1 MEWPDRQK
9 RHKVYAG
16 IIVLIL
22 TTCAALFLLDD
33 GREDYEKGMAAY
45 AAEDWKTAADYFRI
59 AAEKDNPHAQF
70 MLAQCCNNRK
80 GVEKTAGAAE
90 WRSKA
95 ENTFQKRAKS
105 GDPDAMYYLGVF
117 QINYGNAPLRKR
129 GMDWLGKSAS
139 KGNEKAHILLRSLE
153 RVEELKAAVENG
165 DPDAMYELAEGY
177 YNGITGIEYMDKAAL
192 LFYDAVKNGRADA
205 IRGLQKIASA
215 TSLDSAQI
223 YLGDLAE
230 KGNKE
235 AKDTLLN
242 LAEKG
247 EGIRG
252 HVFFPL
258 LQMAIKGD
266 MEVLGKFTDL
276 ANKGNQ
282 DAVRALYLLAGDNEE
297 ALRTLISI
305 AEKGNAKAIGFL
317 KDLVRKNNN
326 EDAVRALRKLA
337 DDGNPDAQQAVR
349 ELEEN
354 STESMKE
361 KLEHRKQNP

>member
-1 MEWPDRQK
+1 MKKHEKHQILN
-9 RHKVYAG
+9 AG
-16 IIVLIL
+16 LVLVFLI
-22 TTCAALFLLDD
+22 AVALVFMFRDD

-45 AAEDWKTAADYFRI
+45 AEEDWKTAADFFRI
-59 AAEKDNPHAQF
+59 ASEKDNPHAQF

-80 GVEKTAGAAE
+80 GVEKTAGATE
-90 WRSKA
+90 WQSQA

-105 GDPDAMYYLGVF
+105 GDPDAMYYLGVL
-117 QINYGNAPLRKR
+117 QINYGDAPLRKR
-129 GMDWLGKSAS
+129 GMDWLEKSAS

-177 YNGITGIEYMDKAAL
+177 YNGITGIEYMDKAAH

-215 TSLDSAQI
+215 TSLDSAPI
-223 YLGDLAE
+223 YLGYFAE
-230 KGNKE
+230 EGNKE
-235 AKDTLLN
+235 AKDTLMN
-242 LAEKG
+242 LAE

-258 LQMAIKGD
+258 LQMAQKGD

-317 KDLVRKNNN
+317 KDLVLRNNN
-326 EDAVRALRKLA
+326 EDAARALRKLA
-337 DDGNPDAQQAVR
+337 DDGNPDAQQAIR
-349 ELEEN
+349 ELEKD
-354 STESMKE
+354 STEP
-361 KLEHRKQNP
+361 NA

>member
-1 MEWPDRQK
+1 MKKLEKHQILN
-9 RHKVYAG
+9 AG
-16 IIVLIL
+16 LVLVLLIVVTL
-22 TTCAALFLLDD
+22 AFLFRDD
-33 GREDYEKGMAAY
+33 GREDYEKGMTAY

-153 RVEELKAAVENG
+153 RVEELKAAVESG

-247 EGIRG
+247 ESIRG

-258 LQMAIKGD
+258 LQMAQKGD

-317 KDLVRKNNN
+317 KDLVLRNNN
-326 EDAVRALRKLA
+326 EDAARALRTLA

-354 STESMKE
+354 STEQTKE
-361 KLEHRKQNP
+361 LLESLK

>member
-1 MEWPDRQK
+1 MKKHEKHQILN
-9 RHKVYAG
+9 AG
-16 IIVLIL
+16 LVLVFLI
-22 TTCAALFLLDD
+22 AVALVFMFRDD

-45 AAEDWKTAADYFRI
+45 AEEDWKTAADFFRI
-59 AAEKDNPHAQF
+59 ASEKDNPHAQF

-80 GVEKTAGAAE
+80 GVEKTAGATE
-90 WRSKA
+90 WQSQA

-105 GDPDAMYYLGVF
+105 GDPDAMYYLGVL
-117 QINYGNAPLRKR
+117 QINYGDAPLRKR
-129 GMDWLGKSAS
+129 GMDWLEKSAS

-215 TSLDSAQI
+215 TSLDSAPI

-235 AKDTLLN
+235 AKDTLMN
-242 LAEKG
+242 LAEEG
-247 EGIRG
+247 EGIREQ
-252 HVFFPL
+252 VLFPL
-258 LQMAIKGD
+258 LQMARKGD

-282 DAVRALYLLAGDNEE
+282 DAVRTLYLLAGNNEE
-297 ALRTLISI
+297 PLSTLISI
-305 AEKGNAKAIGFL
+305 EEKDNTMAIGFL
-317 KDLVRKNNN
+317 KDLVLKYNNG
-326 EDAVRALRKLA
+326 DAVRALRKLA

-361 KLEHRKQNP
+361 KFERLKQTP